1 MQNQNTDPILSID
14 RARYAGAMADN
25 LPMLRAKLGLSQT
38 ALANVIGVTRQTV
51 SAMENKTREISWPN
65 FLSLLFLFTQ
75 NEETRQLLPV
85 LGIYTEELS
94 GMFSMTNLE
103 KLR

>member
-1 MQNQNTDPILSID
+1 MQEKHTDPILLLD
-14 RARYAGAMADN
+14 RAKYACAMADN
-25 LPMLRAKLGLSQT
+25 LPMLRTRLGLSQT

-85 LGIYTEELS
+85 LGIYTQELS
-94 GMFSMTNLE
+94 EMFSITNLE